1 MQPSI
6 KVAQTLANL
15 LNTSV
20 GYLLGENEEADLFKN
35 PKMLDRLKAIN
46 KLTENEKEHIY
57 ITIDALIRDFNAKKA
72 YA

>member
-1 MQPSI
+1 VPQRGNR
-6 KVAQTLANL
+6 AAA
-15 LNTSV
+15 
-20 GYLLGENEEADLFKN
+20 GENEDADLFKN

-46 KLTENEKEHIY
+46 KLAPNEKEHIY